1 MSIQVK
7 ELIDKIKNEGI
18 ISAEN
23 ESRKIITDA
32 EEKAAQMIKK
42 AKEEADFHKQHAE
55 SEIKKSEVA
64 CREALKQASRD
75 ILIGLEKQITGQFEA
90 VISESVGDTL
100 STDLTEKLILELVKA
115 WSVKGEEGIQI
126 VLSSSDAREFGDG
139 LKVKLSKCFK
149 EGVEIVP
156 LPKISKGF
164 RIGGSD
170 GALYDFSREGIAEIL
185 AEALTP
191 ELAEIL
197 EEALE
202 E

>member
-32 EEKAAQMIKK
+32 KEKAAQMIKK

-115 WSVKGEEGIQI
+115 WSEKGEEGIQI

-170 GALYDFSREGIAEIL
+170 GALYDFTREGIAEIL

-197 EEALE
+197 EEALDE
-202 E
+202 